1 MVLNCYCISD
11 PLGRITCVHGCFTSV
26 IDLAIVLHAAHPNV
40 AVFRVR
46 TNACDHR
53 ALVLMVLAVPSCP
66 AIGSPV
72 LPSPEASK
80 VQPV

>member
-1 MVLNCYCISD
+1 MVLNGHCVSD

-26 IDLAIVLHAAHPNV
+26 TDLAIVLRAAHPNV
-40 AVFRVR
+40 AVFPVR

-53 ALVLMVLAVPSCP
+53 ALVLTVLAVPSCP
-66 AIGSPV
+66 AIGSP
-72 LPSPEASK
+72 LLSSPEASK